1 MKTEQLVEK
10 AVVRDESFRDTI
22 GTIAEDGK
30 RKWIFPQKPKGPLYD
45 KRKLVS
51 YAYLVL
57 FFTLPFIKLNG
68 EPILQLNILERKFI
82 IFGLIFW
89 PQDLFLA
96 ALAMLTFMV
105 FIVLFTVVFG
115 RLFCGWVC
123 PQTIFM
129 EMVFRRIEYWIEGD
143 ANAQRRLAKQGW
155 NREKVLKKG
164 AKLSL
169 FFLLSFIIG
178 NFFYSYIIG
187 MDALLEIITEPVA
200 ENKAGFIGMLAF
212 TGVFFFV
219 YTWFREQ
226 VCLIVCPYGRL
237 QGVLLDRNSIVVAY
251 DYIRGE
257 PRSRPKKS
265 ATQAQTGDCV
275 DCGLCVR
282 VCPTGIDIRNGTQLE
297 CVNCTACIDACDHIM
312 DEVGKPKGLIRYASE
327 NSIAKGLKTGITPRI
342 IGYSSVLLLLVS
354 GLAYGISSRSQI
366 ETTILRAP
374 GILFQEVGR
383 DSISNLY
390 NFKIVN
396 KTREQFP
403 IELTLRS
410 HPGKI
415 RMVGKGS
422 SLVLDEAGISEGT
435 FFLTLPRSALK
446 ARKTKI
452 EFSVAAEGR
461 VLETYSSNFLGP
473 AQ

>member
-1 MKTEQLVEK
+1 METDSKDGRTYE
-10 AVVRDESFRDTI
+10 RDESFRDSISTI
-22 GTIAEDGK
+22 SEEGT
-30 RKWIFPQKPKGPLYD
+30 RNWIYPQKPKGPLYD

-51 YAYLVL
+51 YAYLIL

-68 EPILQLNILERKFI
+68 EPLLQLNILERKFI

-143 ANAQRRLAKQGW
+143 ANQQRRLNKQPW
-155 NREKVLKKG
+155 NREKITKKAG
-164 AKLSL
+164 KLL
-169 FFLLSFIIG
+169 AFFALSFVIG

-187 MDALLEIITEPVA
+187 MDELIKIITEPFSEHVG
-200 ENKAGFIGMLAF
+200 GFLGMIAF
-212 TGVFFFV
+212 SGVFFFV
-219 YTWFREQ
+219 YTYFREQ
-226 VCLIVCPYGRL
+226 VCLVVCPYGRL

-251 DYIRGE
+251 DYVRGE
-257 PRSRPKKS
+257 PRSKPKKVED
-265 ATQAQTGDCV
+265 TKVGDCI
-275 DCGLCVR
+275 DCKACVR

-312 DEVGKPKGLIRYASE
+312 EEVGKPKGLIRYDSE
-327 NSIAKGLKTGITPRI
+327 NGIAKGTKLKVTPRI
-342 IGYSSVLLLLVS
+342 IGYSAVLLLLVV
-354 GLAYGISSRSQI
+354 GLSFGISTRSNI

-374 GILFQEVGR
+374 GMLFQKVGT
-383 DSISNLY
+383 DSLSNLY

-396 KTREQFP
+396 KTHEKMP
-403 IELTLRS
+403 LTLKLES
-410 HPGKI
+410 HPGVIKHI
-415 RMVGKGS
+415 GS
-422 SLVLDEAGISEGT
+422 VNKLNLDDAGISEGT
-435 FFLTLPRSALK
+435 FFVTIHRK
-446 ARKTKI
+446 DIKERKTKI
-452 EFSVAAEGR
+452 TFSVMNGSE
-461 VLETYSSNFLGP
+461 VLETYSTNFLGP
-473 AQ
+473 GR